1 MCLENP
7 VRDTLE
13 FKIRR
18 GFTDSIVAKHFI
30 ETLKEKRKRAE
41 HLRTLTN
48 EDWVMVS
55 IYHKVMSPVALDR
68 LQGEKDCSQ
77 GYILP
82 TLFSM
87 RHRLQILDGGN
98 ILRTCRDTM
107 LKVVIRRF
115 EMFFKVNEI
124 NRELV
129 LAS

>member
-1 MCLENP
+1 M
-7 VRDTLE
+7 E

-18 GFTDSIVAKHFI
+18 GFTDSIVAKHLI

-55 IYHKVMSPVALDR
+55 IYHKVMSPVVLDR

-115 EMFFKVNEI
+115 EMFFKINEM